1 MIKQKNKPNKEK
13 RINNPE
19 FTQALFRLTIWLT
32 ISTLIWIQFT
42 GVLDKLH
49 IQHYVVFMILFLIIS
64 VIILISILIIP
75 QSTVRPYLTSILDM
89 GSVSY
94 TMILTASG
102 PFSAYYLL
110 FPWIFV
116 GYGTRYSRGPLF
128 VSAFIGLIGYLYVL
142 WSFESW
148 YIDAF
153 SSALY
158 TLFLIILPLYVNKMM
173 SKLRSSQQQAITAN
187 NIKSEFLAAMSH
199 EIRTPMSGII
209 GMTSL
214 LESTKLDQT
223 QAEYVLALQ
232 QSSTALSSLINDI
245 LDVSKIE
252 SGKLH
257 LQNIQFNLSNLI
269 HSTVQI
275 FTPMANAKGIDLISC
290 IHPKIPKTVDG
301 DPDKLRQIILNL
313 LSNAVKFTDEGE
325 VNIKTTIVNNKS
337 DELIRIRIEVR
348 DTGLG
353 IPNKQLEK
361 IFEPFYQGKNISP
374 SKHSGTGLG
383 TTISH
388 QLTTLMKGE
397 IAACS
402 NENKGSIFWVE
413 IPYYNYEPQQSD
425 ISLANAEA
433 TNIIVFDNNKS
444 SAEAIEIYLQ
454 SLQVI
459 PTMLSDEISVINA
472 LQEHADNN
480 APTIV
485 ILSEL
490 CTSPNL
496 VVFSQQ
502 LKKQFAS
509 NIKLL
514 LISNIEKIHT
524 LNNEYKD
531 LYNDYI
537 VRPFDFLKL
546 KQAIDALNSTEE
558 KSTKINAD
566 NNSRSP
572 KNRNCY
578 TILVAEDSDINAKVI
593 CTFLEQEGHHT
604 QRVIS
609 GVEALEALV
618 KTKYDLVF
626 MDMRMF
632 DMDGLEATRRWR
644 QQDIDADTASSQIDI
659 PIVALTANATPEDQT
674 LCLDAGMNKFLAKPI
689 SKDDMIDVIKQL
701 I

>member
-1 MIKQKNKPNKEK
+1 MIKQKSKLNKEK
-13 RINNPE
+13 LINNPE
-19 FTQALFRLTIWLT
+19 FTQALFRLAIWLT
-32 ISTLIWIQFT
+32 ISTLIWIQFA
-42 GVLDKLH
+42 GELDKL
-49 IQHYVVFMILFLIIS
+49 QLQNYVAFMILFLIVSIS
-64 VIILISILIIP
+64 ILISILIIP

-89 GSVSY
+89 SSVSY
-94 TMILTASG
+94 TMLLTASG

-128 VSAFIGLIGYLYVL
+128 VSASIGLIGYLYVL

-148 YIDAF
+148 YNDAF
-153 SSALY
+153 SSTLY

-173 SKLRSSQQQAITAN
+173 SKLRTTQQQAIVAN
-187 NIKSEFLAAMSH
+187 NIKSEFLTAMSH

-223 QAEYVLALQ
+223 QTEYVMALQ
-232 QSSTALSSLINDI
+232 QSSAALSSLINDI

-252 SGKLH
+252 SGKQH
-257 LQNIQFNLSNLI
+257 LQNVQFNLSNLI

-290 IHPKIPKTVDG
+290 IHPTIPLTVDG

-325 VNIKTTIVNNKS
+325 VSIKTSIVNNKS

-353 IPNKQLEK
+353 IPNQQLEK

-388 QLTTLMKGE
+388 KLTSLMNGE

-413 IPYYNYEPQQSD
+413 IPYYHLKQQSE
-425 ISLANAEA
+425 ISLTNTKT
-433 TNIIVFDNNKS
+433 TNIVVLDNNKS
-444 SAEAIEIYLQ
+444 SIESIEIYLH
-454 SLQVI
+454 SLGVT
-459 PTMLSDEISVINA
+459 PTMFTNEVSVINY
-472 LQEHADNN
+472 LQEQANTS
-480 APTIV
+480 PTTI
-485 ILSEL
+485 ILSESNIL
-490 CTSPNL
+490 PDLSS
-496 VVFSQQ
+496 FAQQ
-502 LKKQFAS
+502 LKKQFS
-509 NIKLL
+509 STIKLL
-514 LISNIEKIHT
+514 LISNIENIHT
-524 LNNEYKD
+524 VNNEHKELFD
-531 LYNDYI
+531 DYI
-537 VRPFDFLKL
+537 VRPFDVLKL
-546 KQAIDALNSTEE
+546 KQVIELLDLDEIKSE
-558 KSTKINAD
+558 KFGRHNQPVLA
-566 NNSRSP
+566 
-572 KNRNCY
+572 KNTPCY
-578 TILVAEDSDINAKVI
+578 SILIAEDNDINAKII
-593 CTFLEQEGHHT
+593 CTFLEQEGHTT

-609 GVEALEALV
+609 GIEVLNELI

-626 MDMRMF
+626 MDMKMF
-632 DMDGLEATRRWR
+632 DVDGVEATRRWR
-644 QQDIDADTASSQIDI
+644 QQDIEAETICSNIDI

-674 LCLDAGMNKFLAKPI
+674 LCLNAGMNKFLAKPI
-689 SKDDMIDVIKQL
+689 SKGDMIDVIKQL
-701 I
+701 V